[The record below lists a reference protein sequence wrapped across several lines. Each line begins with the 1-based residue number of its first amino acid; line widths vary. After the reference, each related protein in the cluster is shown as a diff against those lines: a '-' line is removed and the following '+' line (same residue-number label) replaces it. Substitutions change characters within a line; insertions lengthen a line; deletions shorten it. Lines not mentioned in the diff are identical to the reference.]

1 MNNGFSYIDIGT
13 LDGYKL
19 SLREDLSSKSLL
31 LKMPYRLLWN
41 GVQREGTNPKH
52 MNERIDFEH
61 IFTPQGMLG
70 HVSKHPNLDFLM
82 NIFNIPRVYSVSG
95 FGTWNVGQHTVAVA
109 FLVLYWSA
117 FNSYPQEK
125 RDRLVTLA
133 LMHDVHE
140 AVIGD
145 ILPFFKTAPVKEAI
159 DTIQRDILHAFSIE
173 EDQTLHEEL
182 KLLDMI
188 GFLYEISQSSPR
200 GIDPSKRKLIKK
212 MYARQKADILAYA
225 EKTSI
230 ENQKV
235 KDFLQYMKL

>member
-1 MNNGFSYIDIGT
+1 
-13 LDGYKL
+13 
-19 SLREDLSSKSLL
+19 
-31 LKMPYRLLWN
+31 
-41 GVQREGTNPKH
+41 
-52 MNERIDFEH
+52 MNERIDYEN

-109 FLVLYWSA
+109 FLTLYWSA

-145 ILPFFKTAPVKEAI
+145 ILPFFKTAAVKEAI
-159 DTIQRDILHAFSIE
+159 DTIQEDILRAFSIE
-173 EDQTLHEEL
+173 EDETLHEEL

-188 GFLYEISQSSPR
+188 GFLYEIGQSSPR

-212 MYARQKADILAYA
+212 MYTRQKADILDYTG
-225 EKTSI
+225 KTKI

>member
-1 MNNGFSYIDIGT
+1 MSEHID
-13 LDGYKL
+13 Y
-19 SLREDLSSKSLL
+19 E
-31 LKMPYRLLWN
+31 N
-41 GVQREGTNPKH
+41 
-52 MNERIDFEH
+52 

-70 HVSKHPNLDFLM
+70 HVSKNPNLDFLM

-95 FGTWNVGQHTVAVA
+95 FGTWNVGQHTMAVA

-133 LMHDVHE
+133 LVHDAHE

-145 ILPFFKTAPVKEAI
+145 ILPFFKTTAVKEAI
-159 DTIQRDILHAFSIE
+159 ETIQNDIQSAFSIE
-173 EDQTLHEEL
+173 EDQALHDEL

-200 GIDPSKRKLIKK
+200 GIDPSRRKLIKQ
-212 MYARQKADILAYA
+212 MYVRQRQDILAYA
-225 EKTSI
+225 EKASI
-230 ENQKV
+230 DQNVANE
-235 KDFLQYMKL
+235 FLKHMKL

>member
-1 MNNGFSYIDIGT
+1 MHMDEHID
-13 LDGYKL
+13 Y
-19 SLREDLSSKSLL
+19 E
-31 LKMPYRLLWN
+31 N
-41 GVQREGTNPKH
+41 
-52 MNERIDFEH
+52 

-95 FGTWNVGQHTVAVA
+95 FGTWNVGQHTMAVA

-133 LMHDVHE
+133 LVHDVHE

-145 ILPFFKTAPVKEAI
+145 ILPFFKTAAVKEAI
-159 DTIQRDILHAFSIE
+159 EAIQQDILNAFSIE
-173 EDQTLHEEL
+173 EDQAFHDEL

-200 GIDPSKRKLIKK
+200 GLDSSKHQLIQQ
-212 MYARQKADILAYA
+212 MYTRQKDEILVYA
-225 EKTSI
+225 EKANI
-230 ENQKV
+230 DLEKV
-235 KDFLQYMKL
+235 QQFLAYMKI

>member
-1 MNNGFSYIDIGT
+1 MDEHID
-13 LDGYKL
+13 Y
-19 SLREDLSSKSLL
+19 E
-31 LKMPYRLLWN
+31 N
-41 GVQREGTNPKH
+41 
-52 MNERIDFEH
+52 

-70 HVSKHPNLDFLM
+70 HVSKNHNLDFLM
-82 NIFNIPRVYSVSG
+82 NIFNIPRIYSVSG

-117 FNSYPQEK
+117 FHSYPQEK

-182 KLLDMI
+182 KLLDMT

-200 GIDPSKRKLIKK
+200 GIDPSRRKLIKQ
-212 MYARQKADILAYA
+212 MYARQKEDILAYA
-225 EKTSI
+225 EKAGIGQAKAS
-230 ENQKV
+230 E
-235 KDFLQYMKL
+235 FLKHMKL

>member
-1 MNNGFSYIDIGT
+1 MS
-13 LDGYKL
+13 
-19 SLREDLSSKSLL
+19 
-31 LKMPYRLLWN
+31 
-41 GVQREGTNPKH
+41 
-52 MNERIDFEH
+52 ERIDYES

-70 HVSKHPNLDFLM
+70 EVSKHPNLDFLM
-82 NIFNIPRVYSVSG
+82 NLFNIPRVYSVSG

-117 FNSYPQEK
+117 YRSYPAEK

-145 ILPFFKTAPVKEAI
+145 ILPFFKTAPVQEAI
-159 DTIQRDILHAFSIE
+159 DAIQSDILHAFAIE

-182 KLLDMI
+182 KLLDMT

-200 GIDPSKRKLIKK
+200 GIDPSRRKLIKQ
-212 MYARQKADILAYA
+212 MYARQKEDILAYA
-225 EKTSI
+225 EKAGIGQAKAS
-230 ENQKV
+230 E
-235 KDFLQYMKL
+235 FLKHMKL

>member
-1 MNNGFSYIDIGT
+1 MDEHID
-13 LDGYKL
+13 Y
-19 SLREDLSSKSLL
+19 E
-31 LKMPYRLLWN
+31 N
-41 GVQREGTNPKH
+41 
-52 MNERIDFEH
+52 

-117 FNSYPQEK
+117 FHSYPQEK

-145 ILPFFKTAPVKEAI
+145 ILPFFKTAAVKEAI
-159 DTIQRDILHAFSIE
+159 DSIQSDILQAFAIE
-173 EDQTLHEEL
+173 EDQALHDEL

-188 GFLYEISQSSPR
+188 GFLYEIGQSSPR
-200 GIDPSKRKLIKK
+200 GIDPSKSELIKQ
-212 MYARQKADILAYA
+212 MYARQKEEILRYA
-225 EKTSI
+225 EKTNI
-230 ENQKV
+230 DQKTV
-235 KDFLQYMKL
+235 NEFLTSMNL

>member
-1 MNNGFSYIDIGT
+1 MSEHID
-13 LDGYKL
+13 Y
-19 SLREDLSSKSLL
+19 E
-31 LKMPYRLLWN
+31 N
-41 GVQREGTNPKH
+41 
-52 MNERIDFEH
+52 

-70 HVSKHPNLDFLM
+70 HVSKNPNLDFLM

-95 FGTWNVGQHTVAVA
+95 FGTWNVGQHTMAVA

-133 LMHDVHE
+133 LVHDAHE

-145 ILPFFKTAPVKEAI
+145 ILPFFKTTAVKEAI
-159 DTIQRDILHAFSIE
+159 ETIQNDIQSAFAIE
-173 EDQTLHEEL
+173 EDQALHDEL

-200 GIDPSKRKLIKK
+200 GIDPSRRKLIKQ
-212 MYARQKADILAYA
+212 MYARQRKDILAYA
-225 EKTSI
+225 EKASI
-230 ENQKV
+230 DQNV
-235 KDFLQYMKL
+235 ANVFLKHMKL

>member
-1 MNNGFSYIDIGT
+1 MSEHID
-13 LDGYKL
+13 Y
-19 SLREDLSSKSLL
+19 E
-31 LKMPYRLLWN
+31 N
-41 GVQREGTNPKH
+41 
-52 MNERIDFEH
+52 

-70 HVSKHPNLDFLM
+70 NVSKHPNLDFLM

-109 FLVLYWSA
+109 FLTLYWSA
-117 FNSYPQEK
+117 FQSYPPQK

-159 DTIQRDILHAFSIE
+159 DAIQSDILHAFSIE
-173 EDQTLHEEL
+173 EDQALHDEL

-188 GFLYEISQSSPR
+188 GFLYEIGQSSPR
-200 GIDPSKRKLIKK
+200 GIDPSKRKLIKQ
-212 MYARQKADILAYA
+212 MYTRQKEDILAYA
-225 EKTSI
+225 EKAKI
-230 ENQKV
+230 DQQKV
-235 KDFLQYMKL
+235 NEFLKSMKL

>member
-1 MNNGFSYIDIGT
+1 MDEHID
-13 LDGYKL
+13 Y
-19 SLREDLSSKSLL
+19 E
-31 LKMPYRLLWN
+31 N
-41 GVQREGTNPKH
+41 
-52 MNERIDFEH
+52 

-109 FLVLYWSA
+109 FLALYWSA
-117 FNSYPQEK
+117 FHSYPQEK

-145 ILPFFKTAPVKEAI
+145 ILPFFKTAAVKEAI
-159 DTIQRDILHAFSIE
+159 DSIQSDILQAFAIE
-173 EDQTLHEEL
+173 EDQALHDEL

-188 GFLYEISQSSPR
+188 GFLYEIGQSSPR
-200 GIDPSKRKLIKK
+200 GIDPSKSELIKQ
-212 MYARQKADILAYA
+212 MYARQKEEILRYA
-225 EKTSI
+225 EKTNI
-230 ENQKV
+230 DQKTV
-235 KDFLQYMKL
+235 NEFLTSMNL